1 MFDVLGDPVDGPDDG
16 SRESGVV
23 EVAVACLAA
32 AVERADPWRATREAV
47 SVDGDA
53 LVVRGDR
60 YALADVDRVLVV
72 GAGKGCDR
80 VASALVDALDGR
92 VDDGLVVVD
101 EPGAGLALG
110 PVSVRVGDHP
120 VPSER
125 GVEAA
130 RDVRALVGD
139 ADERTLVL
147 VAVTGGAS
155 ALLAAPVESV
165 GLDALQAVTSAL
177 LDAGAAIDEV
187 NAVRKHVSTVKG
199 GRLAVAAAPARVL
212 TVAVSD
218 VVGDDPAV
226 VGSGPTAPD
235 ASTFAD
241 ALAVLDRYDVDA
253 PAVRSHLEAGAAGG
267 GWGGVAETPGPD
279 HDTFSGTG
287 LDGARYHV
295 VASARTAVAG
305 ATAAAASRG
314 FEPTVLSTTV
324 TGEASECGRFHA
336 AVGREAATAGDPVEA
351 PAVLVSAG
359 ETTVTVSGDGEGG
372 PNQEFVLGAALD
384 LADGPRLPDGVDVAV
399 AAVDTDGRDGST
411 DDAGAVL
418 AADALADA
426 ELRDGARA
434 ALARNDASGF
444 LERFERERSGGP
456 GASAS
461 SDAAAA
467 SSGGRLRSGSTGTNV
482 NDLRVVVVDD
492 R

>member
-1 MFDVLGDPVDGPDDG
+1 MG
-16 SRESGVV
+16 SGVV
-23 EVAVACLAA
+23 ETAVAALAA
-32 AVERADPWRATREAV
+32 GVERADPGRATRDAV
-47 SVDGDA
+47 VVDDDA
-53 LVVRGDR
+53 LVVCGER
-60 YALADVDRVLVV
+60 YALAGVDNVVVV

-80 VASALVDALDGR
+80 VAAALVDVLDGR
-92 VDDGLVVVD
+92 VDDGLVIVD
-101 EPGAGLALG
+101 EPTAGLAMG
-110 PVSVRVGDHP
+110 PVAVRVGDHP

-125 GVEAA
+125 GAAAA
-130 RDVRALVGD
+130 REVRERVAD

-155 ALLAAPVESV
+155 ALLAAPVEPV
-165 GLDALQAVTSAL
+165 GLDALQGVTSVL

-199 GRLAVAAAPARVL
+199 GRLAVAAAPARVV

-253 PAVRSHLEAGAAGG
+253 PVVRAHLEAGAAGDG
-267 GWGGVAETPGPD
+267 SEGAAETPSVD
-279 HDTFSGTG
+279 HEAFRETG
-287 LDGARYHV
+287 VGDAGFHV

-305 ATAAAASRG
+305 AVDAAASSG
-314 FEPTVLSTTV
+314 YEPTVLSSTV
-324 TGEASECGRFHA
+324 TGESRECGRFHA
-336 AVGREAATAGDPVEA
+336 AVGREVASAGEPVAT

-359 ETTVTVSGDGEGG
+359 ETTVTVSGDGDGG

-384 LADGPRLPDGVDVAV
+384 LAAGPELPPAVEAAV

-411 DDAGAVL
+411 DHAGAVL
-418 AADALADA
+418 AADALADPD
-426 ELRDGARA
+426 LRREARD

-444 LERFERERSGGP
+444 FERFERATAGDASGTRVP
-456 GASAS
+456 V
-461 SDAAAA
+461 
-467 SSGGRLRSGSTGTNV
+467 GGRLRSGATGTNV
-482 NDLRVVVVDD
+482 NDLRVVVVVDD

>member
-1 MFDVLGDPVDGPDDG
+1 
-16 SRESGVV
+16 
-23 EVAVACLAA
+23 
-32 AVERADPWRATREAV
+32 
-47 SVDGDA
+47 
-53 LVVRGDR
+53 
-60 YALADVDRVLVV
+60 
-72 GAGKGCDR
+72 
-80 VASALVDALDGR
+80 
-92 VDDGLVVVD
+92 
-101 EPGAGLALG
+101 
-110 PVSVRVGDHP
+110 VSVRVGDHP

-125 GVEAA
+125 GVEAT
-130 RDVRALVGD
+130 REVRELVAA
-139 ADERTLVL
+139 ADDRTLVL
-147 VAVTGGAS
+147 AAMTGGAS

-165 GLDALQAVTSAL
+165 GLEALRAVTSDL

-199 GRLAVAAAPARVL
+199 GRLAVAAAPARML

-218 VVGDDPAV
+218 VVGDDLAV
-226 VGSGPTAPD
+226 IGSGPTAPD

-279 HDTFSGTG
+279 HEAFRGTDWG
-287 LDGARYHV
+287 FDGAAYHV

-305 ATAAAASRG
+305 AVDAAASRG

-336 AVGREAATAGDPVEA
+336 AVGREAAVAGDPVEA

-359 ETTVTVSGDGEGG
+359 ETTVTVSGDGDGG
-372 PNQEFVLGAALD
+372 PNGEFVLGAALD

-418 AADALADA
+418 AGDALADA
-426 ELRDGARA
+426 ELRDGARR
-434 ALARNDASGF
+434 ALARNDATGF
-444 LERFERERSGGP
+444 FERFER
-456 GASAS
+456 GAS
-461 SDAAAA
+461 DDQDGGRR
-467 SSGGRLRSGSTGTNV
+467 GGRLRAGATGTNV